1 MSWNGV
7 RTFCTSTQ
15 ASVATSFERARAY
28 SYLVGRS
35 VLLEPQF
42 DVSKFSRDRQRLLN
56 ASTADGQLSDRHI
69 NTDLKNRLRD
79 IETDCRNC
87 FHV

>member
-1 MSWNGV
+1 LEWGAHILHFDPSLGCYFV
-7 RTFCTSTQ
+7 R
-15 ASVATSFERARAY
+15 ARARAY